1 MYRVLV
7 IEDDAVIREML
18 KLILK
23 FDGYKVFVS
32 DKPEDALSTVRQKK
46 IDLVLLD
53 HFLFGISGIEV
64 CKELKED
71 KSTSRIPILMMSAL
85 PEVEENCLQAGAS
98 GFIEKP
104 FEKNILLLKIEKIL
118 NSSIA

>member
-1 MYRVLV
+1 MRKVLV

-18 KLILK
+18 KLILE
-23 FDGYKVFVS
+23 FNRYKVFVS
-32 DKPEDALSTVRQKK
+32 DKPKDVLSTVHKKK

-64 CKELKED
+64 CKELKGNMC
-71 KSTSRIPILMMSAL
+71 TSRIPILMMSAL

-98 GFIEKP
+98 DFLEKP
-104 FEKNILLLKIEKIL
+104 FEKKILLSKIDKIL